1 MKPEN
6 VIGFLFF
13 GGLALGVP
21 TALLF
26 VPSARWL
33 GVISFA
39 LFALVIIVFL
49 VSTCYEEIRHK
60 TDPKSIHDN
69 QVEAVGSVLDWALL
83 SSLYEDRRIKR
94 MSLCL
99 R

>member
-69 QVEAVGSVLDWALL
+69 QVEAVGSVLGWMVALPVVGL
-83 SSLYEDRRIKR
+83 GLYFVFHY
-94 MSLCL
+94 LL
-99 R
+99 